1 MIDVVGKN
9 KAISDMKTEM
19 DLENS
24 ILDDV
29 KKMME
34 QSKQFWYQGN
44 SINVFFLLISNQN
57 QYLRAYFC

>member
-34 QSKQFWYQGN
+34 QSKQFW
-44 SINVFFLLISNQN
+44 SS
-57 QYLRAYFC
+57 